1 MSTPGKELI
10 VGASKDPQFG
20 HLVMIG
26 LGGVYT
32 NYFKDVAFE
41 LAPVSDD
48 EAGNMLRSL
57 RTYPILEGVR
67 GENPSDIN
75 AIKDTILRISRLVED
90 FPEIL
95 EMDINPFFV
104 FDKGNGI
111 SAVDVK
117 ITIAPSEE

>member
-1 MSTPGKELI
+1 MK
-10 VGASKDPQFG
+10 
-20 HLVMIG
+20 
-26 LGGVYT
+26 
-32 NYFKDVAFE
+32 
-41 LAPVSDD
+41 
-48 EAGNMLRSL
+48 AGNMLQSL

-75 AIKDTILRISRLVED
+75 AIKDTILRISRLIED